1 MGWGICGL
9 FRVSLKLSLLEAT
22 RIARD
27 SESIYQEY
35 GPEFA
40 FKMSKLCIRSFSI
53 AKEAIEQKLQQEQNP
68 LKSILKQPSASAERA
83 TGKSVSWADR
93 VAADEVRK

>member
-1 MGWGICGL
+1 M
-9 FRVSLKLSLLEAT
+9 KK
-22 RIARD
+22 RIYIHKWRG
-27 SESIYQEY
+27 E
-35 GPEFA
+35 
-40 FKMSKLCIRSFSI
+40 
-53 AKEAIEQKLQQEQNP
+53 KLQQEQNP